1 VTLAPFPVTVP
12 FKPREVPADILTT
25 AEMPEPAHTSGRKP
39 LVLVV
44 DDHPDIRLICA
55 KALEQAGYRTVTAG
69 SGDEALAALAAD
81 VPDLIVLDLMMPGM
95 DGFTTAHLLRTRPE
109 TAHTPIIVLTAAPAA
124 REQAAYR
131 VGAQAFCVK
140 PVEARRLVALAR
152 RLCPL
157 G

>member
-1 VTLAPFPVTVP
+1 
-12 FKPREVPADILTT
+12 
-25 AEMPEPAHTSGRKP
+25 MPEPAHTPGRRP

-55 KALEQAGYRTVTAG
+55 KALEQAGYRTATAG
-69 SGDEALAALAAD
+69 SGDEALAALAAGA
-81 VPDLIVLDLMMPGM
+81 PDLIVLDLMMPGM
-95 DGFTTAHLLRTRPE
+95 DGFTTAHLLPQRP
-109 TAHTPIIVLTAAPAA
+109 AAAPAA